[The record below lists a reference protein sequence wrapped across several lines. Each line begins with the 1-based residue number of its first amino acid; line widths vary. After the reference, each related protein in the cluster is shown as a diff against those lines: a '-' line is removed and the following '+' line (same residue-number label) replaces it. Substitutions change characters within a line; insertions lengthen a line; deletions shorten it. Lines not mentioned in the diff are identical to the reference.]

1 MNNDEIRC
9 PRCNSTNLHVDK
21 KGFSGG
27 KALAGVLTV
36 GALGALAGTIGSN
49 NIEVTCLKCGKK
61 FNPIKEAK
69 QKSQRE
75 FQEEM
80 AKNNPVG
87 LVIVTFGSALAVF
100 LLFVSGVSI
109 WWSVFLFLAAII
121 IPLFT
126 GNHYCPLKMDG
137 VKN

>member
-121 IPLFT
+121 IPFFT
-126 GNHYCPLKMDG
+126 GNK
-137 VKN
+137 K

>member
-1 MNNDEIRC
+1 MYNDEIRC

-126 GNHYCPLKMDG
+126 GNK
-137 VKN
+137 K

>member
-126 GNHYCPLKMDG
+126 GN
-137 VKN
+137 KNKTDTYAS

>member
-1 MNNDEIRC
+1 MNNDEIRS

-126 GNHYCPLKMDG
+126 GNK
-137 VKN
+137 K

>member
-75 FQEEM
+75 SQEEM

-126 GNHYCPLKMDG
+126 GNK
-137 VKN
+137 K

>member
-1 MNNDEIRC
+1 MMKYVAHDVILRI
-9 PRCNSTNLHVDK
+9 SMWTK

-126 GNHYCPLKMDG
+126 GNK
-137 VKN
+137 K

>member
-126 GNHYCPLKMDG
+126 GNK
-137 VKN
+137 K

>member
-1 MNNDEIRC
+1 
-9 PRCNSTNLHVDK
+9 
-21 KGFSGG
+21 
-27 KALAGVLTV
+27 
-36 GALGALAGTIGSN
+36 
-49 NIEVTCLKCGKK
+49 LKCGKK

-126 GNHYCPLKMDG
+126 GNK
-137 VKN
+137 K

>member
-1 MNNDEIRC
+1 MNSDEIRC

-69 QKSQRE
+69 RKSQRE

-87 LVIVTFGSALAVF
+87 LVIASLGGALAF
-100 LLFVSGVSI
+100 LLLFVSGVSI

-121 IPLFT
+121 IPIFT
-126 GNHYCPLKMDG
+126 GNK
-137 VKN
+137 K

>member
-69 QKSQRE
+69 QKSQRK

-126 GNHYCPLKMDG
+126 GNK
-137 VKN
+137 K